1 MADKYTDDKLYKV
14 VRKDGSHLNTK
25 VNPDG
30 TKSALQFT
38 DDNNDLNGP
47 VDLIE
52 VDEEELIRTEYIQVP
67 QNKRSL
73 GELLVDEVFVPV
85 IRDATTQLLEYGT
98 AKAETW
104 IEEKVVPVA
113 KTKVKA
119 GWENLKLFIST
130 IKDSDKP
137 IKATQIIA
145 EQKSASNSSEIE
157 VVNKV
162 ECGNKDEKKYVLSPG
177 EVEIL
182 LDNLYGNVFFVSDE
196 KSVSSESYI
205 EMLQEPIPEQE
216 LSIESNPQAL
226 KRIEKK
232 YIAEILKSG
241 SSEIPKRREDQS
253 EESYVMM
260 RKFGLI
266 LLRDIMEERDSLV
279 HREFSDFLTVEDEC
293 QIREKFNNSPT
304 LPDDDINTSVDQT
317 KKLIIA
323 IKNGLEYPSSKNGFK
338 YDDIIGFFNQLSQI
352 FDWSIYEKSTLGN
365 ESKRKW
371 YAVILSQWMEGSGL
385 SYIMQRAIDYHKQ
398 HPENFRVSAY
408 QPPTIYNDNS
418 KEHRNVVFADTLEAI
433 ENIVLF
439 SISNYFLRFSN
450 EYKKIHGVDEFDN
463 NWYEYVEFGTTNPL
477 TILLQRN
484 GFSRESATFIK
495 TALLRN
501 TLRISLHVSQDLLK
515 NRLVLHQTI
524 AIT

>member
-1 MADKYTDDKLYKV
+1 MSDKYTDDKLYKV

-47 VDLIE
+47 IDLIE

-73 GELLVDEVFVPV
+73 GELLVDEVVVPV

-98 AKAETW
+98 AKAEIW

-182 LDNLYGNVFFVSDE
+182 LDTARRSALMIAASLSILNNSVVMDDGTDPDRVAMIQRGIEQLSSKDITTQIDLLLDDKNSGLIDESSITMLRAFRDGMFIGNGT
-196 KSVSSESYI
+196 
-205 EMLQEPIPEQE
+205 PIPV
-216 LSIESNPQAL
+216 S
-226 KRIEKK
+226 R
-232 YIAEILKSG
+232 YTGAENL
-241 SSEIPKRREDQS
+241 
-253 EESYVMM
+253 
-260 RKFGLI
+260 
-266 LLRDIMEERDSLV
+266 
-279 HREFSDFLTVEDEC
+279 
-293 QIREKFNNSPT
+293 N
-304 LPDDDINTSVDQT
+304 
-317 KKLIIA
+317 
-323 IKNGLEYPSSKNGFK
+323 
-338 YDDIIGFFNQLSQI
+338 
-352 FDWSIYEKSTLGN
+352 
-365 ESKRKW
+365 
-371 YAVILSQWMEGSGL
+371 
-385 SYIMQRAIDYHKQ
+385 
-398 HPENFRVSAY
+398 
-408 QPPTIYNDNS
+408 
-418 KEHRNVVFADTLEAI
+418 
-433 ENIVLF
+433 
-439 SISNYFLRFSN
+439 
-450 EYKKIHGVDEFDN
+450 
-463 NWYEYVEFGTTNPL
+463 
-477 TILLQRN
+477 
-484 GFSRESATFIK
+484 
-495 TALLRN
+495 
-501 TLRISLHVSQDLLK
+501 
-515 NRLVLHQTI
+515 
-524 AIT
+524 

>member
-182 LDNLYGNVFFVSDE
+182 LDTARRSALMIAAS
-196 KSVSSESYI
+196 
-205 EMLQEPIPEQE
+205 
-216 LSIESNPQAL
+216 LSILNNSVVMDDGTDPERVAMIQ
-226 KRIEKK
+226 RGIEQ
-232 YIAEILKSG
+232 L
-241 SSEIPKRREDQS
+241 SSKDITTQIDLLLDNKNS
-253 EESYVMM
+253 
-260 RKFGLI
+260 GLI
-266 LLRDIMEERDSLV
+266 DESSIIMLRAFRDGMFIGNGKVMKVFLSFRILIKKNLER
-279 HREFSDFLTVEDEC
+279 
-293 QIREKFNNSPT
+293 
-304 LPDDDINTSVDQT
+304 
-317 KKLIIA
+317 
-323 IKNGLEYPSSKNGFK
+323 
-338 YDDIIGFFNQLSQI
+338 
-352 FDWSIYEKSTLGN
+352 
-365 ESKRKW
+365 
-371 YAVILSQWMEGSGL
+371 IL
-385 SYIMQRAIDYHKQ
+385 Y
-398 HPENFRVSAY
+398 
-408 QPPTIYNDNS
+408 
-418 KEHRNVVFADTLEAI
+418 
-433 ENIVLF
+433 
-439 SISNYFLRFSN
+439 
-450 EYKKIHGVDEFDN
+450 
-463 NWYEYVEFGTTNPL
+463 
-477 TILLQRN
+477 
-484 GFSRESATFIK
+484 
-495 TALLRN
+495 
-501 TLRISLHVSQDLLK
+501 
-515 NRLVLHQTI
+515 
-524 AIT
+524 

>member
-73 GELLVDEVFVPV
+73 GELLVDEVVVPV

-98 AKAETW
+98 AKAEIW

-182 LDNLYGNVFFVSDE
+182 LNTARRSALMIAASLSILNNSVVMDDGTDPDRVAVIQRGSEQLSSKDITTQIDLLLDDKNSGLIDESSITMLRAFRDGMFIGNGT
-196 KSVSSESYI
+196 
-205 EMLQEPIPEQE
+205 PIPV
-216 LSIESNPQAL
+216 S
-226 KRIEKK
+226 R
-232 YIAEILKSG
+232 YTG
-241 SSEIPKRREDQS
+241 
-253 EESYVMM
+253 
-260 RKFGLI
+260 
-266 LLRDIMEERDSLV
+266 
-279 HREFSDFLTVEDEC
+279 DE
-293 QIREKFNNSPT
+293 NLN
-304 LPDDDINTSVDQT
+304 
-317 KKLIIA
+317 
-323 IKNGLEYPSSKNGFK
+323 
-338 YDDIIGFFNQLSQI
+338 
-352 FDWSIYEKSTLGN
+352 
-365 ESKRKW
+365 
-371 YAVILSQWMEGSGL
+371 
-385 SYIMQRAIDYHKQ
+385 
-398 HPENFRVSAY
+398 
-408 QPPTIYNDNS
+408 
-418 KEHRNVVFADTLEAI
+418 
-433 ENIVLF
+433 
-439 SISNYFLRFSN
+439 
-450 EYKKIHGVDEFDN
+450 
-463 NWYEYVEFGTTNPL
+463 
-477 TILLQRN
+477 
-484 GFSRESATFIK
+484 
-495 TALLRN
+495 
-501 TLRISLHVSQDLLK
+501 
-515 NRLVLHQTI
+515 
-524 AIT
+524 

>member
-162 ECGNKDEKKYVLSPG
+162 ECGNKDEKKYVLSP
-177 EVEIL
+177 
-182 LDNLYGNVFFVSDE
+182 E
-196 KSVSSESYI
+196 K
-205 EMLQEPIPEQE
+205 
-216 LSIESNPQAL
+216 
-226 KRIEKK
+226 
-232 YIAEILKSG
+232 LKS
-241 SSEIPKRREDQS
+241 
-253 EESYVMM
+253 Y
-260 RKFGLI
+260 
-266 LLRDIMEERDSLV
+266 
-279 HREFSDFLTVEDEC
+279 
-293 QIREKFNNSPT
+293 
-304 LPDDDINTSVDQT
+304 
-317 KKLIIA
+317 
-323 IKNGLEYPSSKNGFK
+323 
-338 YDDIIGFFNQLSQI
+338 
-352 FDWSIYEKSTLGN
+352 
-365 ESKRKW
+365 
-371 YAVILSQWMEGSGL
+371 
-385 SYIMQRAIDYHKQ
+385 
-398 HPENFRVSAY
+398 
-408 QPPTIYNDNS
+408 
-418 KEHRNVVFADTLEAI
+418 
-433 ENIVLF
+433 
-439 SISNYFLRFSN
+439 
-450 EYKKIHGVDEFDN
+450 
-463 NWYEYVEFGTTNPL
+463 
-477 TILLQRN
+477 
-484 GFSRESATFIK
+484 
-495 TALLRN
+495 
-501 TLRISLHVSQDLLK
+501 
-515 NRLVLHQTI
+515 
-524 AIT
+524 

>member
-47 VDLIE
+47 IDLIE

-182 LDNLYGNVFFVSDE
+182 LDTARRSALMIAASLSILNNSVVMDDGTDPERVAMIQRGIEQLSSKDITTQIDLLLDNKNSGLIDESSIIMLRAFRDGMFIGNG
-196 KSVSSESYI
+196 K
-205 EMLQEPIPEQE
+205 PIPV
-216 LSIESNPQAL
+216 S
-226 KRIEKK
+226 R
-232 YIAEILKSG
+232 YIDAGK
-241 SSEIPKRREDQS
+241 
-253 EESYVMM
+253 
-260 RKFGLI
+260 
-266 LLRDIMEERDSLV
+266 
-279 HREFSDFLTVEDEC
+279 
-293 QIREKFNNSPT
+293 
-304 LPDDDINTSVDQT
+304 
-317 KKLIIA
+317 
-323 IKNGLEYPSSKNGFK
+323 
-338 YDDIIGFFNQLSQI
+338 
-352 FDWSIYEKSTLGN
+352 
-365 ESKRKW
+365 
-371 YAVILSQWMEGSGL
+371 
-385 SYIMQRAIDYHKQ
+385 
-398 HPENFRVSAY
+398 
-408 QPPTIYNDNS
+408 
-418 KEHRNVVFADTLEAI
+418 
-433 ENIVLF
+433 
-439 SISNYFLRFSN
+439 
-450 EYKKIHGVDEFDN
+450 
-463 NWYEYVEFGTTNPL
+463 
-477 TILLQRN
+477 
-484 GFSRESATFIK
+484 
-495 TALLRN
+495 
-501 TLRISLHVSQDLLK
+501 
-515 NRLVLHQTI
+515 
-524 AIT
+524 

>member
-73 GELLVDEVFVPV
+73 GELLVDEVVVPV

-104 IEEKVVPVA
+104 IEEKVVPIA

-182 LDNLYGNVFFVSDE
+182 LDTARRSALMIAASLSILNNSVVMDDGTDPDRVAMIQRGIEQLSSKDITTQIDLLLDNKNSGLIDESSIIMLRAFRDGMFIGNGT
-196 KSVSSESYI
+196 
-205 EMLQEPIPEQE
+205 PIPV
-216 LSIESNPQAL
+216 S
-226 KRIEKK
+226 R
-232 YIAEILKSG
+232 YTG
-241 SSEIPKRREDQS
+241 
-253 EESYVMM
+253 
-260 RKFGLI
+260 
-266 LLRDIMEERDSLV
+266 
-279 HREFSDFLTVEDEC
+279 DE
-293 QIREKFNNSPT
+293 NLN
-304 LPDDDINTSVDQT
+304 
-317 KKLIIA
+317 
-323 IKNGLEYPSSKNGFK
+323 
-338 YDDIIGFFNQLSQI
+338 
-352 FDWSIYEKSTLGN
+352 
-365 ESKRKW
+365 
-371 YAVILSQWMEGSGL
+371 
-385 SYIMQRAIDYHKQ
+385 
-398 HPENFRVSAY
+398 
-408 QPPTIYNDNS
+408 
-418 KEHRNVVFADTLEAI
+418 
-433 ENIVLF
+433 
-439 SISNYFLRFSN
+439 
-450 EYKKIHGVDEFDN
+450 
-463 NWYEYVEFGTTNPL
+463 
-477 TILLQRN
+477 
-484 GFSRESATFIK
+484 
-495 TALLRN
+495 
-501 TLRISLHVSQDLLK
+501 
-515 NRLVLHQTI
+515 
-524 AIT
+524 

>member
-73 GELLVDEVFVPV
+73 GELLVDEVVVPV

-157 VVNKV
+157 VVNKA

-182 LDNLYGNVFFVSDE
+182 LDTARRSALMIAAS
-196 KSVSSESYI
+196 
-205 EMLQEPIPEQE
+205 
-216 LSIESNPQAL
+216 LSILNNSVVMDDGTDPDRVAMIQ
-226 KRIEKK
+226 RGIEQ
-232 YIAEILKSG
+232 L
-241 SSEIPKRREDQS
+241 SSKDITTQINLLLDDKNS
-253 EESYVMM
+253 
-260 RKFGLI
+260 GLI
-266 LLRDIMEERDSLV
+266 DESSINMLRAF
-279 HREFSDFLTVEDEC
+279 REGMF
-293 QIREKFNNSPT
+293 IGNG
-304 LPDDDINTSVDQT
+304 TSIPV
-317 KKLIIA
+317 
-323 IKNGLEYPSSKNGFK
+323 S
-338 YDDIIGFFNQLSQI
+338 
-352 FDWSIYEKSTLGN
+352 
-365 ESKRKW
+365 R
-371 YAVILSQWMEGSGL
+371 
-385 SYIMQRAIDYHKQ
+385 YIDAK
-398 HPENFRVSAY
+398 
-408 QPPTIYNDNS
+408 
-418 KEHRNVVFADTLEAI
+418 
-433 ENIVLF
+433 
-439 SISNYFLRFSN
+439 
-450 EYKKIHGVDEFDN
+450 
-463 NWYEYVEFGTTNPL
+463 
-477 TILLQRN
+477 
-484 GFSRESATFIK
+484 
-495 TALLRN
+495 
-501 TLRISLHVSQDLLK
+501 
-515 NRLVLHQTI
+515 
-524 AIT
+524 

>member
-73 GELLVDEVFVPV
+73 GELLVDEVVVPV

-182 LDNLYGNVFFVSDE
+182 LDTARRSALMIAASLSILNNSVVMDDGTDPERVAMIQRGIEQLSSKDITTQIDLLLDNKNSGLIDESSITMLRAFRDGMFIGNGT
-196 KSVSSESYI
+196 
-205 EMLQEPIPEQE
+205 PIPV
-216 LSIESNPQAL
+216 S
-226 KRIEKK
+226 R
-232 YIAEILKSG
+232 YTG
-241 SSEIPKRREDQS
+241 
-253 EESYVMM
+253 
-260 RKFGLI
+260 
-266 LLRDIMEERDSLV
+266 
-279 HREFSDFLTVEDEC
+279 DE
-293 QIREKFNNSPT
+293 NLN
-304 LPDDDINTSVDQT
+304 
-317 KKLIIA
+317 
-323 IKNGLEYPSSKNGFK
+323 
-338 YDDIIGFFNQLSQI
+338 
-352 FDWSIYEKSTLGN
+352 
-365 ESKRKW
+365 
-371 YAVILSQWMEGSGL
+371 
-385 SYIMQRAIDYHKQ
+385 
-398 HPENFRVSAY
+398 
-408 QPPTIYNDNS
+408 
-418 KEHRNVVFADTLEAI
+418 
-433 ENIVLF
+433 
-439 SISNYFLRFSN
+439 
-450 EYKKIHGVDEFDN
+450 
-463 NWYEYVEFGTTNPL
+463 
-477 TILLQRN
+477 
-484 GFSRESATFIK
+484 
-495 TALLRN
+495 
-501 TLRISLHVSQDLLK
+501 
-515 NRLVLHQTI
+515 
-524 AIT
+524 

>member
-73 GELLVDEVFVPV
+73 GELLVDEVVVPV

-182 LDNLYGNVFFVSDE
+182 LDTARRSALMIAASLSILNNSVVMEDGTDPDRVAMIQRGIEQLSSKDITTQIDLLLDDKNSGLIDESSITMLRAFRDGMFIGNGT
-196 KSVSSESYI
+196 
-205 EMLQEPIPEQE
+205 PIPV
-216 LSIESNPQAL
+216 S
-226 KRIEKK
+226 R
-232 YIAEILKSG
+232 YTG
-241 SSEIPKRREDQS
+241 
-253 EESYVMM
+253 
-260 RKFGLI
+260 
-266 LLRDIMEERDSLV
+266 
-279 HREFSDFLTVEDEC
+279 DE
-293 QIREKFNNSPT
+293 NLN
-304 LPDDDINTSVDQT
+304 
-317 KKLIIA
+317 
-323 IKNGLEYPSSKNGFK
+323 
-338 YDDIIGFFNQLSQI
+338 
-352 FDWSIYEKSTLGN
+352 
-365 ESKRKW
+365 
-371 YAVILSQWMEGSGL
+371 
-385 SYIMQRAIDYHKQ
+385 
-398 HPENFRVSAY
+398 
-408 QPPTIYNDNS
+408 
-418 KEHRNVVFADTLEAI
+418 
-433 ENIVLF
+433 
-439 SISNYFLRFSN
+439 
-450 EYKKIHGVDEFDN
+450 
-463 NWYEYVEFGTTNPL
+463 
-477 TILLQRN
+477 
-484 GFSRESATFIK
+484 
-495 TALLRN
+495 
-501 TLRISLHVSQDLLK
+501 
-515 NRLVLHQTI
+515 
-524 AIT
+524 

>member
-52 VDEEELIRTEYIQVP
+52 VDEEELIRTEYIQVL

-73 GELLVDEVFVPV
+73 GELLVDEVVVPV

-182 LDNLYGNVFFVSDE
+182 LDTARGSALMIAASLSILNNSVVMDDGTDPDRVAVIQRGSEQLSSKDITTQIDLLLDDKNSGLIDESSITMLRAFRDGMFIGNGT
-196 KSVSSESYI
+196 
-205 EMLQEPIPEQE
+205 PIPV
-216 LSIESNPQAL
+216 SRST
-226 KRIEKK
+226 
-232 YIAEILKSG
+232 G
-241 SSEIPKRREDQS
+241 
-253 EESYVMM
+253 
-260 RKFGLI
+260 
-266 LLRDIMEERDSLV
+266 
-279 HREFSDFLTVEDEC
+279 DE
-293 QIREKFNNSPT
+293 NLN
-304 LPDDDINTSVDQT
+304 
-317 KKLIIA
+317 
-323 IKNGLEYPSSKNGFK
+323 
-338 YDDIIGFFNQLSQI
+338 
-352 FDWSIYEKSTLGN
+352 
-365 ESKRKW
+365 
-371 YAVILSQWMEGSGL
+371 
-385 SYIMQRAIDYHKQ
+385 
-398 HPENFRVSAY
+398 
-408 QPPTIYNDNS
+408 
-418 KEHRNVVFADTLEAI
+418 
-433 ENIVLF
+433 
-439 SISNYFLRFSN
+439 
-450 EYKKIHGVDEFDN
+450 
-463 NWYEYVEFGTTNPL
+463 
-477 TILLQRN
+477 
-484 GFSRESATFIK
+484 
-495 TALLRN
+495 
-501 TLRISLHVSQDLLK
+501 
-515 NRLVLHQTI
+515 
-524 AIT
+524 

>member
-182 LDNLYGNVFFVSDE
+182 LDTARRSALMIAAS
-196 KSVSSESYI
+196 
-205 EMLQEPIPEQE
+205 
-216 LSIESNPQAL
+216 LSILNNSVVMDDGTDPERVAMIQ
-226 KRIEKK
+226 RGIEQ
-232 YIAEILKSG
+232 L
-241 SSEIPKRREDQS
+241 SSKDITTQIDLLLDNKNS
-253 EESYVMM
+253 
-260 RKFGLI
+260 GLI
-266 LLRDIMEERDSLV
+266 DESSIIMLRAFRLSL
-279 HREFSDFLTVEDEC
+279 
-293 QIREKFNNSPT
+293 
-304 LPDDDINTSVDQT
+304 
-317 KKLIIA
+317 
-323 IKNGLEYPSSKNGFK
+323 
-338 YDDIIGFFNQLSQI
+338 
-352 FDWSIYEKSTLGN
+352 
-365 ESKRKW
+365 
-371 YAVILSQWMEGSGL
+371 
-385 SYIMQRAIDYHKQ
+385 
-398 HPENFRVSAY
+398 
-408 QPPTIYNDNS
+408 
-418 KEHRNVVFADTLEAI
+418 
-433 ENIVLF
+433 
-439 SISNYFLRFSN
+439 
-450 EYKKIHGVDEFDN
+450 IH
-463 NWYEYVEFGTTNPL
+463 
-477 TILLQRN
+477 I
-484 GFSRESATFIK
+484 
-495 TALLRN
+495 
-501 TLRISLHVSQDLLK
+501 
-515 NRLVLHQTI
+515 
-524 AIT
+524 

>member
-73 GELLVDEVFVPV
+73 GKLLVDEVVVPV

-182 LDNLYGNVFFVSDE
+182 LDTARRSALMIAASLSILNNSVVMDDGTDPDRVAMIQRGIEQLSSKDITTQIDLLLDDKNSGLIDESSITMLRAFRDGMFIGNGT
-196 KSVSSESYI
+196 
-205 EMLQEPIPEQE
+205 PIPV
-216 LSIESNPQAL
+216 S
-226 KRIEKK
+226 R
-232 YIAEILKSG
+232 YTG
-241 SSEIPKRREDQS
+241 
-253 EESYVMM
+253 
-260 RKFGLI
+260 
-266 LLRDIMEERDSLV
+266 
-279 HREFSDFLTVEDEC
+279 DE
-293 QIREKFNNSPT
+293 NLN
-304 LPDDDINTSVDQT
+304 
-317 KKLIIA
+317 
-323 IKNGLEYPSSKNGFK
+323 
-338 YDDIIGFFNQLSQI
+338 
-352 FDWSIYEKSTLGN
+352 
-365 ESKRKW
+365 
-371 YAVILSQWMEGSGL
+371 
-385 SYIMQRAIDYHKQ
+385 
-398 HPENFRVSAY
+398 
-408 QPPTIYNDNS
+408 
-418 KEHRNVVFADTLEAI
+418 
-433 ENIVLF
+433 
-439 SISNYFLRFSN
+439 
-450 EYKKIHGVDEFDN
+450 
-463 NWYEYVEFGTTNPL
+463 
-477 TILLQRN
+477 
-484 GFSRESATFIK
+484 
-495 TALLRN
+495 
-501 TLRISLHVSQDLLK
+501 
-515 NRLVLHQTI
+515 
-524 AIT
+524 

>member
-182 LDNLYGNVFFVSDE
+182 LDTARRSALMIAASLSILNNSVVMDDGTDPDRVAMIQRGIEQLSSKDITTQIDLLLDNKNSGLIDESSIIMLRAFRDGMFIGNG
-196 KSVSSESYI
+196 K
-205 EMLQEPIPEQE
+205 PIPV
-216 LSIESNPQAL
+216 S
-226 KRIEKK
+226 R
-232 YIAEILKSG
+232 YIDAGK
-241 SSEIPKRREDQS
+241 
-253 EESYVMM
+253 
-260 RKFGLI
+260 
-266 LLRDIMEERDSLV
+266 
-279 HREFSDFLTVEDEC
+279 
-293 QIREKFNNSPT
+293 
-304 LPDDDINTSVDQT
+304 
-317 KKLIIA
+317 
-323 IKNGLEYPSSKNGFK
+323 
-338 YDDIIGFFNQLSQI
+338 
-352 FDWSIYEKSTLGN
+352 
-365 ESKRKW
+365 
-371 YAVILSQWMEGSGL
+371 
-385 SYIMQRAIDYHKQ
+385 
-398 HPENFRVSAY
+398 
-408 QPPTIYNDNS
+408 
-418 KEHRNVVFADTLEAI
+418 
-433 ENIVLF
+433 
-439 SISNYFLRFSN
+439 
-450 EYKKIHGVDEFDN
+450 
-463 NWYEYVEFGTTNPL
+463 
-477 TILLQRN
+477 
-484 GFSRESATFIK
+484 
-495 TALLRN
+495 
-501 TLRISLHVSQDLLK
+501 
-515 NRLVLHQTI
+515 
-524 AIT
+524 

>member
-1 MADKYTDDKLYKV
+1 MSDKYTDDKLYKV

-47 VDLIE
+47 IDLIE

-73 GELLVDEVFVPV
+73 GELLVDEVVVPV

-98 AKAETW
+98 AKAEIW

-182 LDNLYGNVFFVSDE
+182 LDTARRSALMIAASLSILNNSVVTDDGTDPDRVAMIQRGIEQLSSKDITTQIDLLLDDKNSGLIDESSITMLRAFRDGMFIGNGT
-196 KSVSSESYI
+196 
-205 EMLQEPIPEQE
+205 PIPV
-216 LSIESNPQAL
+216 S
-226 KRIEKK
+226 R
-232 YIAEILKSG
+232 YTG
-241 SSEIPKRREDQS
+241 
-253 EESYVMM
+253 
-260 RKFGLI
+260 
-266 LLRDIMEERDSLV
+266 
-279 HREFSDFLTVEDEC
+279 DE
-293 QIREKFNNSPT
+293 NLN
-304 LPDDDINTSVDQT
+304 
-317 KKLIIA
+317 
-323 IKNGLEYPSSKNGFK
+323 
-338 YDDIIGFFNQLSQI
+338 
-352 FDWSIYEKSTLGN
+352 
-365 ESKRKW
+365 
-371 YAVILSQWMEGSGL
+371 
-385 SYIMQRAIDYHKQ
+385 
-398 HPENFRVSAY
+398 
-408 QPPTIYNDNS
+408 
-418 KEHRNVVFADTLEAI
+418 
-433 ENIVLF
+433 
-439 SISNYFLRFSN
+439 
-450 EYKKIHGVDEFDN
+450 
-463 NWYEYVEFGTTNPL
+463 
-477 TILLQRN
+477 
-484 GFSRESATFIK
+484 
-495 TALLRN
+495 
-501 TLRISLHVSQDLLK
+501 
-515 NRLVLHQTI
+515 
-524 AIT
+524 

>member
-182 LDNLYGNVFFVSDE
+182 LDTARRSALMIAASLSILNNSVVMDDGTDPERVAMIQRGIEQLSSKDITTQIDLLLDNKNSGLIDESSIIMLRAFRDGMFIGNGT
-196 KSVSSESYI
+196 
-205 EMLQEPIPEQE
+205 PIPV
-216 LSIESNPQAL
+216 S
-226 KRIEKK
+226 R
-232 YIAEILKSG
+232 YTG
-241 SSEIPKRREDQS
+241 
-253 EESYVMM
+253 
-260 RKFGLI
+260 
-266 LLRDIMEERDSLV
+266 
-279 HREFSDFLTVEDEC
+279 DE
-293 QIREKFNNSPT
+293 NLN
-304 LPDDDINTSVDQT
+304 
-317 KKLIIA
+317 
-323 IKNGLEYPSSKNGFK
+323 
-338 YDDIIGFFNQLSQI
+338 
-352 FDWSIYEKSTLGN
+352 
-365 ESKRKW
+365 
-371 YAVILSQWMEGSGL
+371 
-385 SYIMQRAIDYHKQ
+385 
-398 HPENFRVSAY
+398 
-408 QPPTIYNDNS
+408 
-418 KEHRNVVFADTLEAI
+418 
-433 ENIVLF
+433 
-439 SISNYFLRFSN
+439 
-450 EYKKIHGVDEFDN
+450 
-463 NWYEYVEFGTTNPL
+463 
-477 TILLQRN
+477 
-484 GFSRESATFIK
+484 
-495 TALLRN
+495 
-501 TLRISLHVSQDLLK
+501 
-515 NRLVLHQTI
+515 
-524 AIT
+524 